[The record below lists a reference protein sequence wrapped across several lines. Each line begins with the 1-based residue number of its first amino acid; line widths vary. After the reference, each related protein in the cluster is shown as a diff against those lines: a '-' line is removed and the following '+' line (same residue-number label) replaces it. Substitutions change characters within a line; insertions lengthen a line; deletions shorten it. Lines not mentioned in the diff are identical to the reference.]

1 MWDHL
6 MKSAL
11 TENIKD
17 TFEEGW
23 KECNL
28 LNGNFCDCLIQD
40 SIYKI
45 LHQKLNCVKFLID
58 REKSI

>member
-23 KECNL
+23 KKCNL
-28 LNGNFCDCLIQD
+28 LNETFTI
-40 SIYKI
+40 
-45 LHQKLNCVKFLID
+45 V
-58 REKSI
+58 